1 MRGIYGDYRRK
12 LEKRKSSGG
21 LPEDFALRFNVQQRG
36 RLADSNVSHAIVI
49 AAAATPDNAQIV
61 DA

>member
-1 MRGIYGDYRRK
+1 M
-12 LEKRKSSGG
+12 EKRKSSDG

-36 RLADSNVSHAIVI
+36 RLAESNVSHAIVV
-49 AAAATPDNAQIV
+49 AVATTPDNAQIV